1 MRYGPRFEFAR
12 RQDGRRVAYQVV
24 GAGDLDLV
32 FLFGWPTHLGL
43 MWENPSFAAFLRKLS
58 SFSRLIVFDRSG
70 GGLSDRGQGG
80 YVFEDEMDDVR
91 AVLSAVGSE
100 GTALFGRHTGGTRSL
115 KGVPDSWRLYA
126 VEPAAR

>member
-12 RQDGRRVAYQVV
+12 RQDGRRVAYQVA
-24 GAGDLDLV
+24 GKGDLDLV

-43 MWENPSFAAFLRKLS
+43 MWEDPSFAAFLGKLS
-58 SFSRLIVFDRSG
+58 SFSRLILYDRSG
-70 GGLSDRGQGG
+70 GGLSDRGQSG

-100 GTALFGRHTGGTRSL
+100 RTALFGRHTGGTRSL